1 MRIFSRHSSISIQI
15 HRDPRFSALSGE
27 LSLHNFQ
34 TQYSF
39 LADLHENELSTLKE
53 NLKRAKKLLRSS
65 PRDLLEA
72 REEEVQRLEA
82 AVKRAESSVNRDRQ
96 EQVTQ
101 TAMEKLRKEEQEKQK
116 QGKSGWWLKDCAYE
130 FNPVP
135 SVAHFLRSSRKEG
148 SRPQSS
154 S

>member
-1 MRIFSRHSSISIQI
+1 MHK
-15 HRDPRFSALSGE
+15 
-27 LSLHNFQ
+27 FQ